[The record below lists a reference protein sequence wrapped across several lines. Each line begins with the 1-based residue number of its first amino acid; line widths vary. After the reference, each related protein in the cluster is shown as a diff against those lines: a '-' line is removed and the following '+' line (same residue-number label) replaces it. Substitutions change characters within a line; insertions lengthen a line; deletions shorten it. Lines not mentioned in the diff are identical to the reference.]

1 MIYAFSPGEKTSP
14 IHWNLGIP
22 AYLFASILTVSVL
35 ALHMLYP
42 EVLGPNLVFIYPMIF
57 LTAWFFGIGAGV
69 LSFAISL
76 FAFVFYIMPHETE
89 FLLSSAN
96 WIRLALYTLTSG
108 FVLWVIHRGKASES
122 RLKTNHEL
130 FRTSLDSIG
139 DAVILTDR
147 DHLVMFMNPIAEK
160 LTGKSLFDVRCQPL
174 MSVIQIEGESIG
186 TFSHALTDVM
196 EGKRPWESKGHCK
209 LLRQDGK
216 TQFVEIS
223 CAPIKI
229 EDGMMGLVIV
239 MKDVRKM
246 QEAEIS
252 LTQSEERLRLATDVS
267 ELGIWEANLLTGHV
281 MRNLNHD
288 NIFGY
293 SSLRGDW
300 AIEDYEKRIHPDD
313 KELIRD
319 LIQNAV
325 LSCESFAQT
334 FRVMR
339 DDHSIRW
346 VSATGKVECGHDGKA
361 IRIIGTLMDI
371 TEKKKSEDMLHE
383 ALFYRD
389 EFLSIASHELK
400 TPLTSLKLHSQMFKR
415 HLEKN
420 EVEAF
425 SPERIKRFM
434 SEADNQVSRL
444 TRLVDDMLDISRIR
458 TGRLSISTEKVEISV
473 VVKEVVD
480 RMKPHFTSLEIGSL
494 EEVDVQC
501 DRLRIEQVLTNILNN
516 ALRYGKGRP
525 VKVDL
530 KQIDD
535 FISISVTD
543 HGMGIPDHFKEKI
556 FSRFQRAV
564 PASEVSGLGLG
575 LYISKQIVEAHQGRI
590 SVDSELDKGSCFTV
604 QIPKGEVVLQ

>member
-1 MIYAFSPGEKTSP
+1 MIYAHNPDEISHP
-14 IHWNLGIP
+14 IRWKLGLP
-22 AYLFASILTVSVL
+22 AYLISLTLTLSVL
-35 ALHMLYP
+35 SLQLFFP
-42 EVLGPNLVFIYPMIF
+42 QFLGPSRILIYPTAF
-57 LTAWFFGIGAGV
+57 LIAWYFGTGAGILSFGIS
-69 LSFAISL
+69 LLTFAL
-76 FAFVFYIMPHETE
+76 FILPHNSETLFSTSNWMKLGLYAF
-89 FLLSSAN
+89 
-96 WIRLALYTLTSG
+96 TSG
-108 FVLWVIHRGKASES
+108 FVLWVIHRGKESES
-122 RLKTNHEL
+122 RLKTQHSL
-130 FRTSLDSIG
+130 FRTSLESIG

-147 DHLVMFMNPIAEK
+147 EHLVMFMNPMAEK
-160 LTGKSLFDVRCQPL
+160 LTGKTLFDVRCSPL
-174 MSVIQIEGESIG
+174 MSVLQIEGESIG
-186 TFSHALTDVM
+186 TFAHALTDVM

-209 LLRQDGK
+209 LLRHDGK

-239 MKDVRKM
+239 MKDVRKV
-246 QEAEIS
+246 QEAITS
-252 LTQSEERLRLATDVS
+252 LSQSEERLRLATDVS

-288 NIFGY
+288 MIFGY
-293 SSLRGDW
+293 TTLKSEW
-300 AIEDYEKRIHPDD
+300 AIDDYEKRIHPED
-313 KELIRD
+313 KEVVRD
-319 LIQNAV
+319 LIQNSIHA
-325 LSCESFAQT
+325 CESFAHN

-371 TEKKKSEDMLHE
+371 TEKKNSEDMLHE

-420 EVEAF
+420 ETEAF
-425 SPERIKRFM
+425 SPDRVKRFM
-434 SEADNQVSRL
+434 TEADKQVSRL

-458 TGRLSISTEKVEISV
+458 TGRLSISPEKIEIST

-480 RMKPHFTSLEIGSL
+480 RMRPHFTSLEIGTL
-494 EEVDVQC
+494 EASEVHC
-501 DRLRIEQVLTNILNN
+501 DRLRIEQVIVNILTN

-530 KQIDD
+530 KHQND
-535 FISISVTD
+535 FVAISVTD
-543 HGMGIPDHFKEKI
+543 QGMGIPDHFKEKI

-575 LYISKQIVEAHQGRI
+575 LYISKQIVEAHQGKI

>member
-1 MIYAFSPGEKTSP
+1 
-14 IHWNLGIP
+14 
-22 AYLFASILTVSVL
+22 
-35 ALHMLYP
+35 
-42 EVLGPNLVFIYPMIF
+42 
-57 LTAWFFGIGAGV
+57 
-69 LSFAISL
+69 
-76 FAFVFYIMPHETE
+76 
-89 FLLSSAN
+89 
-96 WIRLALYTLTSG
+96 
-108 FVLWVIHRGKASES
+108 
-122 RLKTNHEL
+122 
-130 FRTSLDSIG
+130 
-139 DAVILTDR
+139 
-147 DHLVMFMNPIAEK
+147 
-160 LTGKSLFDVRCQPL
+160 